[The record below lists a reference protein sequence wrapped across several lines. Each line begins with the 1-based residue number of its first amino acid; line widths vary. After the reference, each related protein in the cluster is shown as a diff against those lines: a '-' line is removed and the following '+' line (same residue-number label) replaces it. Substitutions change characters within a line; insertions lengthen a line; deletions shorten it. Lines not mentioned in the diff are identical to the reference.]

1 MRKILFFILC
11 FSFIFASCKN
21 TSEGGN
27 EPQII
32 KHKVSFGVQNSNT
45 GSLTAQIKGGDKLIK
60 SPSMVENGKIV
71 IFTATPNKDYVVES
85 WFNGTTN
92 VTAQATED
100 GKKYELTVDKA
111 LEVKVKFKKATAP
124 SPQTHNLI
132 FEVDGDGG
140 TLKAEYY
147 DDGVSIPTS
156 PATIEHGKA
165 VMFTAESN
173 NGYEI
178 EKWTHNGNVV
188 NGERQGY
195 DVTIDKDTVIKVKFR
210 NTAPPPVQTRK
221 VTFGVVDNK
230 GGTLKAKVE
239 GETTE
244 HINGTTGF
252 DVEKGKKVIFTATPE
267 SNYEVEEW
275 TSNGRPVP
283 NKKDNEYKL
292 SIGNNVTV
300 LVKFKAKT
308 PPVPET
314 MKVKFSVE
322 GSNGTLTAKIKGET
336 ENLTTSSDGASV
348 EKGKIVVFTATAN
361 SGYKVEKWFKDGNEE
376 TGKTENTYELVIT
389 ADVSVKVKFTA
400 ITQVNGSYDS
410 TTGVGK
416 IGAATF
422 TMKRIDEVSEVQLGN
437 PREKHKVSLSPYWI
451 GETEVIQKLW
461 QEVMKENPSF
471 FDNTGSK
478 IYNGISYETAPQN
491 DEIQENRPVEQITW
505 FDAIVF
511 CNELTKQIGL
521 GDTECVYYSDEA
533 WTKVYT
539 KEDAKNKR
547 DVFIYKTT
555 KDAKNMSNEMN
566 KKGFRLPTEAEWE
579 WAAMG
584 GKGETWAGTNEE
596 GKVLDYAWLDANS
609 IKRTHEVK
617 KKNPNAYGL
626 YDMTGNVME
635 CCWDWYGTIA
645 KDSDSGK
652 NPIGPITGTERTV
665 RGGSFVI
672 TMEFLVGNKMRGKL
686 ASNLPQRY
694 LGMRLVKGN

>member
-1 MRKILFFILC
+1 MKKLLFLILSLSLFF
-11 FSFIFASCKN
+11 SSCKGSQEN
-21 TSEGGN
+21 VN
-27 EPQII
+27 PQLNIAG
-32 KHKVSFGVQNSNT
+32 HKVSFGVVDAKT
-45 GSLTAQIKGGDKLIK
+45 GSLIAKIKDGVNLTT
-60 SPSMVENGKIV
+60 SPSTVENGKTV
-71 IFTATPNKDYVVES
+71 VFTATPSSKD
-85 WFNGTTN
+85 
-92 VTAQATED
+92 
-100 GKKYELTVDKA
+100 
-111 LEVKVKFKKATAP
+111 
-124 SPQTHNLI
+124 
-132 FEVDGDGG
+132 
-140 TLKAEYY
+140 
-147 DDGVSIPTS
+147 
-156 PATIEHGKA
+156 
-165 VMFTAESN
+165 
-173 NGYEI
+173 YEI
-178 EKWTHNGNVV
+178 EKWL
-188 NGERQGY
+188 
-195 DVTIDKDTVIKVKFR
+195 ID
-210 NTAPPPVQTRK
+210 
-221 VTFGVVDNK
+221 
-230 GGTLKAKVE
+230 
-239 GETTE
+239 
-244 HINGTTGF
+244 
-252 DVEKGKKVIFTATPE
+252 DVEKADEKGKTSIEIKVIKDVNIKVSFRKIQTPQ
-267 SNYEVEEW
+267 
-275 TSNGRPVP
+275 
-283 NKKDNEYKL
+283 
-292 SIGNNVTV
+292 
-300 LVKFKAKT
+300 
-308 PPVPET
+308 PPKPPTPET
-314 MKVKFSVE
+314 MKVKFSIE
-322 GSNGTLTAKIKGET
+322 GSNGTLTAKVKGEK
-336 ENLTTSSDGASV
+336 ENLTTSSDGTSV
-348 EKGKIVVFTATAN
+348 EKGKTVVFTAKPNNNYEVEKWIKDNIDVAGNTTNTYELIVNDNVEVKVKFKEKTTPPPTPQIHKVTFEAGEGGTLKAKIKDGNELIASPSNVENGKTIVFTATAN
-361 SGYKVEKWFKDGNEE
+361 TGYKVEKWFKDGNEE

-416 IGAATF
+416 VGNATF

-539 KEDAKNKR
+539 KEDAKNKK
-547 DVFIYKTT
+547 DVFIYKTN

-609 IKRTHEVK
+609 NKRTHEVK

-635 CCWDWYGTIA
+635 CCWDWYGMIA
-645 KDSDSGK
+645 KDSDLGK

-672 TMEFLVGNKMRGKL
+672 TMEFLAGNKIRGRL